1 MHVRDNVRASRVIH
15 ALCGSPFIYIMCVRA
30 TSTTTTLM
38 GSRRS
43 QLMEHGRPRRS
54 ITRPRRVLWIIDAPR
69 WTQNSNR
76 QMFVAARAIAFGWLW
91 RRRCTPNDI
100 HTHYIHGQRQTL
112 HPRANRSRAVLCV
125 VLCGR
130 AKFKPRSPA
139 RLVRHHIIIARRD
152 ARRPK
157 LRHKLT
163 AHAIDGI

>member
-91 RRRCTPNDI
+91 RRDVCQTIYTHITYTANVKRCI
-100 HTHYIHGQRQTL
+100 R
-112 HPRANRSRAVLCV
+112 
-125 VLCGR
+125 
-130 AKFKPRSPA
+130 
-139 RLVRHHIIIARRD
+139 
-152 ARRPK
+152 ARRPIA
-157 LRHKLT
+157 RGVRGAAVVWAREIQT
-163 AHAIDGI
+163 AIPGAPCSPSHNHRAQGRAQV